1 MSTRHYGQAHRVSL
15 ENTPH
20 DRQWR
25 AQQSGRNRT
34 KRHRLT
40 PIASWSHA
48 SDMVEKHTRIV
59 CEISVRKGPCGAKVF
74 RIIQLPSSNFRIQ
87 TQVSVFQ
94 KQLGH
99 SGRSLG
105 LQHKGVENQ
114 LLASPPSQEA
124 PSSTL
129 GKTCSSHDR
138 CRWTTP
144 LCGPQTSQM
153 QRRPPLTRQ

>member
-1 MSTRHYGQAHRVSL
+1 
-15 ENTPH
+15 
-20 DRQWR
+20 
-25 AQQSGRNRT
+25 
-34 KRHRLT
+34 
-40 PIASWSHA
+40 
-48 SDMVEKHTRIV
+48 MVEKHTRIV

-129 GKTCSSHDR
+129 GKHVPRMTAADGQHPYVVHR
-138 CRWTTP
+138 LLKCRDG
-144 LCGPQTSQM
+144 L
-153 QRRPPLTRQ
+153 R